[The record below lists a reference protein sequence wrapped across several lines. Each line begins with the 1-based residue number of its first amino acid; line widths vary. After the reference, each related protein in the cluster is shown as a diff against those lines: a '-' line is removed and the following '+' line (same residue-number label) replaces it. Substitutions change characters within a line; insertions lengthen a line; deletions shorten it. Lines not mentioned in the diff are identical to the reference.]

1 VGGCVRRF
9 QPFFVSARVSRFPSR
24 ASRWR
29 GSRKKRLVQRYL
41 LSPAAAFLSTARFG
55 MVYQQVPH
63 HPRSHSKKA
72 ANPDGFSCVSNGR
85 CRISIFRAWD
95 SLPSW
100 SRWPRS
106 SACGGASSTLPI
118 VRTLQSWFRTSTT
131 CLIDLLHIHRIGELT
146 CEIALILSNHPDV
159 ASFASFTASRSTRF
173 QSAPVRRRKPK
184 RSR

>member
-9 QPFFVSARVSRFPSR
+9 QPFFVSARVSRFPVALHGGGDPGRSAWSRDTFSAPPPRFSARR
-24 ASRWR
+24 ASAW
-29 GSRKKRLVQRYL
+29 
-41 LSPAAAFLSTARFG
+41 FT
-55 MVYQQVPH
+55 
-63 HPRSHSKKA
+63 
-72 ANPDGFSCVSNGR
+72 NR
-85 CRISIFRAWD
+85 CRIIRAVIPKKPQIRMVFHVYRMVAAGFRSFARGIHFRVGAAG
-95 SLPSW
+95 PAV
-100 SRWPRS
+100 RH
-106 SACGGASSTLPI
+106 AVASSTLPI